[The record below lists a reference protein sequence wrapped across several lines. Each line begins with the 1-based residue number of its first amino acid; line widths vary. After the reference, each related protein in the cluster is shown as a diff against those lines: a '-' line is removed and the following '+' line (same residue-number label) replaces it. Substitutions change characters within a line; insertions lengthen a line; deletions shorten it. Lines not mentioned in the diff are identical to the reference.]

1 MSRALASAAG
11 LAPSSQPGE
20 AGAEWRAE
28 IWQRM
33 EDAGLGQQAA
43 EGGQGYGNDR
53 WLRHVG
59 FCPGWRHGSHP
70 SASSEMPDPG
80 TQPPGSLHRRINCA
94 LIYGQRC
101 LCWEEAGTPT
111 ARAGTPP

>member
-43 EGGQGYGNDR
+43 EGVKATGTIA
-53 WLRHVG
+53 
-59 FCPGWRHGSHP
+59 GSSTWA
-70 SASSEMPDPG
+70 SARDGG
-80 TQPPGSLHRRINCA
+80 TAATPRPA
-94 LIYGQRC
+94 QRC
-101 LCWEEAGTPT
+101 RI
-111 ARAGTPP
+111 RAPSRLAACTGGLTVP